1 MSNLENEITQDNS
14 SENVTVKIDAS
25 QLSEVKDIKT
35 FNNITV
41 DEVFKKK
48 VNFLGLMQQIYGVLL
63 IIAGGLYCLTII
75 GAIFGIPIIII
86 GMKVF
91 KSGEA
96 YKKSMLTLE
105 GKDLKDGLIL
115 FSDAIYIYLI
125 IILTLTFIFG
135 GILIVALIG
144 ASLR

>member
-1 MSNLENEITQDNS
+1 MSNLENEVTQDNS
-14 SENVTVKIDAS
+14 SENVTVKIEAS

-75 GAIFGIPIIII
+75 GAIFGITIIII

-105 GKDLKDGLIL
+105 GNDLKDGLIL

-125 IILTLTFIFG
+125 IILTLIFIVG
-135 GILIVALIG
+135 GILIVGLIG
-144 ASLR
+144 AFLR